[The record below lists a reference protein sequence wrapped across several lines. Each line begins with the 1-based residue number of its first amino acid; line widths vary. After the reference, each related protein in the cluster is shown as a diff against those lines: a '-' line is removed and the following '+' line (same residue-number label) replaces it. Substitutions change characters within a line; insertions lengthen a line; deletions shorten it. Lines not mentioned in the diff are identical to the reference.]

1 MLEAFGI
8 SAMLVAI
15 GEIGDK
21 TQLLALLLAV
31 RFRRPAPILFGILVA
46 TLANHALAGFVGG
59 WVRMQL
65 SAETLR
71 WVVGLSFLGIAAW
84 ALVPDT
90 LDDDEAP
97 EPADKYGIFFLTVV
111 TFFLAEI
118 GDKTQLA
125 TMALAARFDS
135 LIAVVAGTTLGMM
148 IADAPAV
155 LFAEK
160 LTKRVPL
167 TLVRTVAAIL
177 FALLGMA
184 ALLGVGS
191 GSP

>member
-1 MLEAFGI
+1 MLEAFSI
-8 SAMLVAI
+8 SAVLVAI

-59 WVRMQL
+59 WVRTQL

-90 LDDDEAP
+90 LDDDEAAK
-97 EPADKYGIFFLTVV
+97 PADKYGIFFLTVV
-111 TFFLAEI
+111 AFFLAEI

-167 TLVRTVAAIL
+167 RLVRTVAAAL

-184 ALLGVGS
+184 ALLGVGG